1 MKEPKELDL
10 QYFTGTENYYV
21 HGIGAITILL
31 TDGCKYVAEEAQA
44 YWLFDIILSYQ
55 IHSRIKNEAF
65 QHWELKKQMQGGCLI
80 TCDDGNGNTLA
91 KQTISYSDFPLSSI
105 NFYVVEGVCM
115 LKSEY

>member
-10 QYFTGTENYYV
+10 RYFTGTQNYYV
-21 HGIGAITILL
+21 HEIGVLKILL

-55 IHSRIKNEAF
+55 MHANIRNEAF
-65 QHWELKKQMQGGCLI
+65 QHWELKKQLHGEWLI
-80 TCDDGNGNTLA
+80 TCDDGNGNILA
-91 KQTISYSDFPLSSI
+91 KKKISYSDFPLQLVD
-105 NFYVVEGVCM
+105 FYLVDGVCM